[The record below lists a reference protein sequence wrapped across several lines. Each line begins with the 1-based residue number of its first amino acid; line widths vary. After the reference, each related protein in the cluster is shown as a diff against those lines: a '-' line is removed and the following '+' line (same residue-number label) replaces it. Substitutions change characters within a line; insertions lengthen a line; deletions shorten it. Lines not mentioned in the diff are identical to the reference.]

1 MNALRQSTRL
11 LRHRSFQQIRAAHQD
26 TTAPAQQRKV
36 DGEIGIASGAPENIY
51 KRQVLLRP
59 SKPAFV
65 AGLYVNTAL
74 PTSCRS
80 NERLIRPA
88 GDHICA
94 CPHSWSAR
102 EGPDS
107 DKCRKW
113 ASMEAH
119 LRHAAEVSISFI
131 FLLSR
136 SLSTLTWT
144 SEYPFG
150 IPHLISGL
158 SHCRWENPL
167 IGWTSTADP
176 LDNVGRATLNF
187 HTQEDAES
195 FCRKHG
201 WQYEVSTPLF
211 QEAVCCL

>member
-51 KRQVLLRP
+51 KRQVIIYA
-59 SKPAFV
+59 PART
-65 AGLYVNTAL
+65 AGQQGKAQTVTNAGNG
-74 PTSCRS
+74 PAWK
-80 NERLIRPA
+80 LIF
-88 GDHICA
+88 DTQQ
-94 CPHSWSAR
+94 
-102 EGPDS
+102 
-107 DKCRKW
+107 K
-113 ASMEAH
+113 
-119 LRHAAEVSISFI
+119 
-131 FLLSR
+131 
-136 SLSTLTWT
+136 
-144 SEYPFG
+144 
-150 IPHLISGL
+150 
-158 SHCRWENPL
+158 WENPL

-201 WQYEVSTPLF
+201 WQYEVSPPKEQTETRPRRYIGYGDNFSVKRHGYPEGGLRS
-211 QEAVCCL
+211 EGGAAKDKK